1 MNFNQELTK
10 LRGCYSQFGEI
21 LTGIET
27 LFGTQKSVGRTTG
40 VTTPVLTMPKQKH
53 RISAAGRKRISLATK
68 ARWAAQKR
76 VA

>member
-21 LTGIET
+21 LAGIET
-27 LFGTQKSVGRTTG
+27 LFGTQKPSGRTTG
-40 VTTPVLTMPKQKH
+40 VTTVLTMPKQKH